1 MSIVKK
7 DHVMKDYFSSPV
19 RFADFMNALFFDGH
33 DIIHPDELHP
43 LDSREIFIGDFLS
56 KERTHDVI
64 MMWER
69 KDFQAVMALEVQ
81 SSVDF
86 TMASRT
92 LLYDAMVYNMQ
103 DRRFK
108 NHMLMPVMSVVLFHG
123 EGKWNAVTSLLERV
137 KGPEEIKKK
146 QNDWKMR
153 IVDMKEMDENQ
164 LRNEENQ
171 MVIRGLKTIWR
182 KDEEGLKKMIITKAT
197 ARVVATLTGREDI
210 LEKVKGDEGTVEMY
224 SFWKDAE
231 NSGLEKGKQQGKLGL
246 ILLQLRKILGQLT
259 PELEIKLE
267 KSSEESLDTI
277 GIHILE
283 IHNEEDVLK
292 WL

>member
-1 MSIVKK
+1 MKK
-7 DHVMKDYFSSPV
+7 DHVLKDFFSYPM

-33 DIIHPDELHP
+33 AIIHPCDLHP

-69 KDFQAVMALEVQ
+69 KDFQAILILEAQ

-92 LLYDAMVYNMQ
+92 LLYDALVYNMQ
-103 DRRFK
+103 DKRFK

-137 KGPEEIKKK
+137 KGPEEIKRK

-153 IVDMKEMDENQ
+153 VVDMKEMDEN
-164 LRNEENQ
+164 LLKNEDNKK
-171 MVIRGLKTIWR
+171 VISGLKTIWR
-182 KDEEGLKKMIITKAT
+182 KDEEGLKKMIITKT
-197 ARVVATLTGREDI
+197 VARVLATLTGREDI
-210 LEKVKGDEGTVEMY
+210 LEKMKGDGGTVEMY

-231 NSGLEKGKQQGKLGL
+231 KSGMEKGKQQGKLGL
-246 ILLQLRKILGQLT
+246 ILLQLKKILGKLT

>member
-1 MSIVKK
+1 MKK
-7 DHVMKDYFSSPV
+7 DHVLKDFFSYPIH
-19 RFADFMNALFFDGH
+19 FADFMNALFLDGH
-33 DIIHPDELHP
+33 VIIHPCDLHP

-69 KDFQAVMALEVQ
+69 KDFQAILILEAQ

-92 LLYDAMVYNMQ
+92 LLYDALVYNMQ
-103 DRRFK
+103 DKRFK

-137 KGPEEIKKK
+137 KGPEEIKRK

-153 IVDMKEMDENQ
+153 VVDMKEMDEN
-164 LRNEENQ
+164 LLKK
-171 MVIRGLKTIWR
+171 VISGLKTIWR
-182 KDEEGLKKMIITKAT
+182 KDEEGLKKMIITKAV
-197 ARVVATLTGREDI
+197 ARVLATLTGREDI
-210 LEKVKGDEGTVEMY
+210 LEKMKGDEGTVEMY

-231 NSGLEKGKQQGKLGL
+231 KSGMEKGKQQGKLSVVL
-246 ILLQLRKILGQLT
+246 KL
-259 PELEIKLE
+259 LE
-267 KSSEESLDTI
+267 KLLGKLKPDLEMKIVNSKEETLDSI
-277 GIHILE
+277 IIHIFE

>member
-1 MSIVKK
+1 MKK
-7 DHVMKDYFSSPV
+7 DHVLKDFFSYPM

-33 DIIHPDELHP
+33 VIIHPCDLHP

-69 KDFQAVMALEVQ
+69 KDFQAILILEAQ

-92 LLYDAMVYNMQ
+92 LLYDALVYNMQ
-103 DRRFK
+103 DKRFK

-137 KGPEEIKKK
+137 KGPEEIKRK

-153 IVDMKEMDENQ
+153 VVDMKEMDEN
-164 LRNEENQ
+164 LLKNEDNKK
-171 MVIRGLKTIWR
+171 VISGLKTIWR
-182 KDEEGLKKMIITKAT
+182 KDEEGLKKMILTKAV
-197 ARVVATLTGREDI
+197 ARVLATLTGREDI
-210 LEKVKGDEGTVEMY
+210 LEKMKGDGGTVEMY

-231 NSGLEKGKQQGKLGL
+231 KSGMEKGKQQGKLGL
-246 ILLQLRKILGQLT
+246 ILLQLKKILGKLT

>member
-1 MSIVKK
+1 
-7 DHVMKDYFSSPV
+7 
-19 RFADFMNALFFDGH
+19 
-33 DIIHPDELHP
+33 
-43 LDSREIFIGDFLS
+43 
-56 KERTHDVI
+56 

-69 KDFQAVMALEVQ
+69 KDFQAILILEAQ

-92 LLYDAMVYNMQ
+92 LLYDALVYNMQ
-103 DRRFK
+103 DKRFK

-137 KGPEEIKKK
+137 KGPEETKRK

-153 IVDMKEMDENQ
+153 VVDMKDMDEN
-164 LRNEENQ
+164 LLKNEDNKK
-171 MVIRGLKTIWR
+171 VISGLKTIWR
-182 KDEEGLKKMIITKAT
+182 KDEEGLKKMIITKAV
-197 ARVVATLTGREDI
+197 ARVLATLTGREDI
-210 LEKVKGDEGTVEMY
+210 LEKMKGDGGTVEMY

-231 NSGLEKGKQQGKLGL
+231 KSGMEKGKQQGKLGL
-246 ILLQLRKILGQLT
+246 ILLQLKKILGKLT

>member
-1 MSIVKK
+1 MKK
-7 DHVMKDYFSSPV
+7 DHVLKDFFSYPM

-33 DIIHPDELHP
+33 VIIHPCDLHP

-69 KDFQAVMALEVQ
+69 KDFQAILILEAQ

-86 TMASRT
+86 TIASRT
-92 LLYDAMVYNMQ
+92 LLYDALVYNMQ
-103 DRRFK
+103 DKRFK

-137 KGPEEIKKK
+137 KGPEEIKRK

-153 IVDMKEMDENQ
+153 VVDMKEMDEN
-164 LRNEENQ
+164 LLKNEDNKK
-171 MVIRGLKTIWR
+171 VISGLKIIWR
-182 KDEEGLKKMIITKAT
+182 KDEEGLKKMIITKAV
-197 ARVVATLTGREDI
+197 ARVLATLTGREDI
-210 LEKVKGDEGTVEMY
+210 LEKMKGDGGTVEMY

-231 NSGLEKGKQQGKLGL
+231 KSGMEKGKQQGKLGL
-246 ILLQLRKILGQLT
+246 ILLQLKKILGKLT